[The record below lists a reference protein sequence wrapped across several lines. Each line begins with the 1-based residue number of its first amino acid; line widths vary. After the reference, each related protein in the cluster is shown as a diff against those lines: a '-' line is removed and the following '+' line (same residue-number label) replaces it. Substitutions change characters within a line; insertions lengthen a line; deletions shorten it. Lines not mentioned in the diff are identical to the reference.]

1 MEEFIRVFDVAN
13 LLPFNQIV
21 QIVDEQN
28 GSTVYEGTAK
38 VLNESVDIQV
48 VKVLPQPIRCIRSKN
63 DTLIIAVR

>member
-1 MEEFIRVFDVAN
+1 MEEFIRVFDVAT

-21 QIVDEQN
+21 QIEQN

-48 VKVLPQPIRCIRSKN
+48 VTVLPQPIRGIRSKN

>member
-1 MEEFIRVFDVAN
+1 MEEFIRVFDVAT

-21 QIVDEQN
+21 QIEQN

-48 VKVLPQPIRCIRSKN
+48 VKVLPQPIRGIRSKN

>member
-1 MEEFIRVFDVAN
+1 MEEFIRVFDVAT

-21 QIVDEQN
+21 QIEQN
-28 GSTVYEGTAK
+28 GSTVYEGKAK

-48 VKVLPQPIRCIRSKN
+48 VKVLPQPIRGIRSKN